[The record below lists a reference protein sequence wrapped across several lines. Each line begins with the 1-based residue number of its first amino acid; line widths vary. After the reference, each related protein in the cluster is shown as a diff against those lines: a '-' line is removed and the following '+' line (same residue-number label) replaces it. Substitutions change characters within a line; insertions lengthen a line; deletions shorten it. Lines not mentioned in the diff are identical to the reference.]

1 MVYFTVLTR
10 KYENTN
16 QVDLK
21 SVCQFLWIRFT
32 EMGDEPDYVSFAITF
47 VVNFCINWVVL

>member
-10 KYENTN
+10 KYGNTN